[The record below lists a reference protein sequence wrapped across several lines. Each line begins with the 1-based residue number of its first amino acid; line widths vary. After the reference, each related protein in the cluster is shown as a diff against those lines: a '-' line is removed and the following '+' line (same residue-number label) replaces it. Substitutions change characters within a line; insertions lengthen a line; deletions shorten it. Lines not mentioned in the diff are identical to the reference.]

1 MNIWIL
7 ILLLVIVYNIF
18 VIKESMSP
26 MTTIKIKQKEIT
38 EKIQNVK
45 DNIDKMMNTISD
57 IKHKNTSNTKSIE
70 KTSDGTD
77 QMLCEISDV
86 CK

>member
-1 MNIWIL
+1 
-7 ILLLVIVYNIF
+7 
-18 VIKESMSP
+18 
-26 MTTIKIKQKEIT
+26 
-38 EKIQNVK
+38 
-45 DNIDKMMNTISD
+45 MMNTISD

>member
-26 MTTIKIKQKEIT
+26 MTTIKIKHKEIT

-45 DNIDKMMNTISD
+45 DNI
-57 IKHKNTSNTKSIE
+57 E
-70 KTSDGTD
+70 
-77 QMLCEISDV
+77 
-86 CK
+86 

>member
-1 MNIWIL
+1 MNILIL
-7 ILLLVIVYNIF
+7 ILLLVIVYNIL
-18 VIKESMSP
+18 VIKEKMSP
-26 MTTIKIKQKEIT
+26 MTTVKIKHKEIT

-45 DNIDKMMNTISD
+45 DKIDKMMDETAKINQKATL
-57 IKHKNTSNTKSIE
+57 NNKSIK

-77 QMLCEISDV
+77 KMLCEISDV